1 MSAAP
6 PELRNKALRLLSQRE
21 HSRAELRRKLS
32 GGEAAAETVEALLD
46 DFEARGWQ
54 SDQRFATA
62 YVDAHIGR
70 YGRYR
75 LEQALRERGVDAATI
90 AGALDDRDP
99 EAGDELQRARALW
112 LKKFGQPPTDAQA
125 RAKQARFLQSRGF
138 GFEIIR
144 RVIAGLDD
152 E

>member
-6 PELRNKALRLLSQRE
+6 PDLRNKALRLLSQRE

-32 GGEAAAETVEALLD
+32 GGDAAAETVEALLD

-54 SDQRFATA
+54 SDRRFAVA
-62 YVDAHIGR
+62 YVDAHLGR

-75 LEQALRERGVDAATI
+75 LEQALRERGIDAATI
-90 AGALDDRDP
+90 AEALEQRDP
-99 EAGDELQRARALW
+99 DAGDELQRAQALW
-112 LKKFGQPPTDAQA
+112 RKKFGRPPADAQERA
-125 RAKQARFLQSRGF
+125 RQARFLQSRGF